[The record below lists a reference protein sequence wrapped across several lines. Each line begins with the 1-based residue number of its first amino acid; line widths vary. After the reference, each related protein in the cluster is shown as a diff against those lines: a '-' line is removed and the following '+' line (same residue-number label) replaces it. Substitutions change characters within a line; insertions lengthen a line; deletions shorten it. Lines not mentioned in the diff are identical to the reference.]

1 MFLLGE
7 TQRQRSLFRRA
18 GAFLQVR
25 DFPTSLGFGPGKSF
39 SVRGGPRHTS
49 VFAPRPQSLGAISSL
64 HREQHHHLQ
73 PLGAGGCGLNFPPV
87 AGHNGG
93 GHRQADAEPAP
104 AITFD
109 GTAITTTSDAVTV
122 DGSTATITQEG
133 TYLLSGTL
141 TDGTLLIDA
150 PDTAKIQLVLDG
162 VTLHSESYAPIYI
175 READKVFLTLA
186 PGSENTLS
194 NSGTYT
200 QQDDHNV
207 DAPLFCRSDLTLNG
221 TGSLT
226 VESPGGHGVVCKDD
240 LVVTGGT
247 YTVTAAS
254 HGLSANDSVRIGGG
268 TFTVTAGEFSTSF
281 TLEDITYSSASGGA
295 MGQPGGSM
303 GGGPGG
309 TPPDSAS
316 GGTMP

>member
-1 MFLLGE
+1 MKIWSVSLCLALFLTGCTSQQPQTSATPESVAAASSEMF
-7 TQRQRSLFRRA
+7 SD
-18 GAFLQVR
+18 R
-25 DFPTSLGFGPGKSF
+25 DW
-39 SVRGGPRHTS
+39 
-49 VFAPRPQSLGAISSL
+49 
-64 HREQHHHLQ
+64 
-73 PLGAGGCGLNFPPV
+73 
-87 AGHNGG
+87 
-93 GHRQADAEPAP
+93 D
-104 AITFD
+104 D
-109 GTAITTTSDAVTV
+109 
-122 DGSTATITQEG
+122 
-133 TYLLSGTL
+133 
-141 TDGTLLIDA
+141 
-150 PDTAKIQLVLDG
+150 
-162 VTLHSESYAPIYI
+162 SYAPIYI

-247 YTVTAAS
+247 YTITAAS

-268 TFTVTAGEFSTSF
+268 TFTVTSGKDGIQSQNDEDSALDFDGSAVITDGTVVAAGPNQMAQTFGASSTQGSALLSVGSQQANTTVTLSDEAGNSLLSWDIPAAYTCVVVSCPQMTVGSSYTLTAGEFSTSF

-295 MGQPGGSM
+295 MGQPGGNTGGMGGQRPGGSM
-303 GGGPGG
+303 GGGPGS

>member
-1 MFLLGE
+1 M
-7 TQRQRSLFRRA
+7 
-18 GAFLQVR
+18 
-25 DFPTSLGFGPGKSF
+25 
-39 SVRGGPRHTS
+39 
-49 VFAPRPQSLGAISSL
+49 
-64 HREQHHHLQ
+64 
-73 PLGAGGCGLNFPPV
+73 

-93 GHRQADAEPAP
+93 GHRQTDADPP
-104 AITFD
+104 PPIPFD

-240 LVVTGGT
+240 RVVTGGT
-247 YTVTAAS
+247 YTITAAS

-268 TFTVTAGEFSTSF
+268 TFTVTSGKDGIQSQNDEDAALGYVYLAAGSYTF
-281 TLEDITYSSASGGA
+281 TCDGDGISASSYLTVVDGTYSLTCG
-295 MGQPGGSM
+295 GGSANGETHTDNTM
-303 GGGPGG
+303 GMGGPGG